1 MGMILYPYCMLL
13 HVGIPLSNNSL
24 NTSILGFDVVAYF
37 STILMPFFLILFIFR
52 PFEISNFNNSMSM
65 LSEHTYSNI
74 SKSLIFL

>member
-1 MGMILYPYCMLL
+1 MLL

>member
-37 STILMPFFLILFIFR
+37 STILMPFFLISFIFR

>member
-37 STILMPFFLILFIFR
+37 STILIPFLILFISI
-52 PFEISNFNNSMSM
+52 PFEISNFNKSISM
-65 LSEHTYSNI
+65 LSEHRYSNI